1 MSLDPSGHLPVVV
14 KRFDAESGMS
24 HVMRAFWGNGMS
36 MKRGYE
42 WLQVRRGKPLR
53 DVDARVLAWAVQ
65 APPDWLAD
73 RLFIVS
79 GLADDRRL
87 RLGARQFTA
96 ASLLIGKSARV
107 CPNCLSEFSFCELN
121 WSFKLAP
128 VCLRHKVPYVDA
140 CVHCRQSISWDRPH
154 IDICNCGRYFKPA
167 SVVVEP
173 PAAVIDWVQWVA
185 GRLAPSPVAS
195 RESGG
200 HLAVPRMLNELTL
213 DGAFRLVE
221 AFGLLQKPGERPMV
235 AAATARSIP
244 GAVGLIVRG
253 LERLALIDGRLQKVR
268 DLAPQIHIAA
278 LERLRAHAA
287 DAVDANCAAVLLR
300 HLGDRSDCDVDMR
313 GRHARGQMVLF
324 T

>member
-1 MSLDPSGHLPVVV
+1 
-14 KRFDAESGMS
+14 MS

-42 WLQVRRGKPLR
+42 WLHVRLAKPLR

-65 APPDWLAD
+65 APSDWLAE

-87 RLGARQFTA
+87 RLGARQFSA
-96 ASLLIGKSARV
+96 ASLLVGKSARV
-107 CPNCLSEFSFCELN
+107 CPHCLSEFGFCELS

-128 VCLRHKVPYVDA
+128 VCPRHKVPHLGA
-140 CVHCRQSISWDRPH
+140 CVHCRRTISWDRPQ

-173 PAAVIDWVQWVA
+173 PAAVTDWVQWVA
-185 GRLAPSPVAS
+185 GRLAPSTVAS
-195 RESGG
+195 RETGG

-221 AFGLLQKPGERPMV
+221 AFGLLQKPDEQPLV
-235 AAATARSIP
+235 ASATARSIA
-244 GAVGLIVRG
+244 GAVGLILRG
-253 LERLALIDGRLQKVR
+253 LERLALIDGRLQNVR

-278 LERLRAHAA
+278 LERLRAHAV
-287 DAVDANCAAVLLR
+287 DPVDASCAAVLLR
-300 HLGDRSDCDVDMR
+300 HLGDRSNCDVDMR
-313 GRHARGQMVLF
+313 GRHARGQMALF

>member
-1 MSLDPSGHLPVVV
+1 MSPDPSGHLPIAV

-53 DVDARVLAWAVQ
+53 EVDARVLAWAVQ

-73 RLFIVS
+73 RLFVVS

-87 RLGARQFTA
+87 RLGARQFSA

-107 CPNCLSEFSFCELN
+107 CPNCLSEFGFCELS
-121 WSFKLAP
+121 WSFKLVP
-128 VCLRHKVPYVDA
+128 VCPRHKVPFLGT
-140 CVHCRQSISWDRPH
+140 CVHCRQSITWDRPQ
-154 IDICNCGRYFKPA
+154 IDICNCGRYLKPA
-167 SVVVEP
+167 SVVAEP
-173 PAAVIDWVQWVA
+173 PTAVIDWVHWVA
-185 GRLAPSPVAS
+185 ARLAPSAIVS
-195 RESGG
+195 HEREG
-200 HLAVPRMLNELTL
+200 HLAVPEMLNELTL

-221 AFGLLQKPGERPMV
+221 AFGLLQKPEEQPLV
-235 AAATARSIP
+235 AAATARSIA
-244 GAVGLIVRG
+244 GAVGLIARG
-253 LERLALIDGRLQKVR
+253 LERLTLIDGRLQKVR
-268 DLAPQIHIAA
+268 DLAPQIHISA

-287 DAVDANCAAVLLR
+287 DTADANCAAVLLR
-300 HLGDRSDCDVDMR
+300 HLGDRSDRDVDMR